1 MAKKKI
7 NRLYLMVRDRDNIM
21 DDFVWATHD
30 ELDLYRKQGYLRLN
44 KK

>member
-1 MAKKKI
+1 MAKQQL
-7 NRLYLMVRDRDNIM
+7 NRLYLMVRDKDNIM

-30 ELDLYRKQGYLRLN
+30 ELSLYREQGYVRLN